1 VGDAEVPV
9 KFAHP
14 IWLLGALFALVVAGL
29 FVWGGI
35 GQARASKRFGDPER
49 MRELV
54 TARSARRRAWKGVWV
69 VLATA
74 LSFVALARPQYGRG
88 TKLIP
93 ATNLDV
99 VIVLDYSKSM
109 YARDIAPSRIDRAK
123 AEVARLIRSLP
134 GARFGAV
141 AFAGEPIG
149 FPVTSDGAAIAQF
162 FRQLE
167 PNDMPVGGTAIARA
181 IARARELLA
190 SDPKSHD
197 HSRVIMLV
205 TDGEDL
211 EGDPVAVA
219 RSAGEEGTTVH
230 VVQIGGRTPERI
242 PEVGADGKP
251 AGYRKDETGQPLTTA
266 LSAEGEAQLGQVAQV
281 AAGKIVRSDRGVT
294 GIDTI
299 AQDLKRKMTEELAER
314 VETVYA
320 DVYVYPLGA
329 ALLLLIAEVFFPE
342 SARRKMG
349 LKGASKPQRDSSSA
363 ATSAKTAGKGAAK
376 SVAASLG
383 VLVLLAW
390 VFQGCGFDPSRPF
403 DRNAPEVKRAV
414 AIIDAGD
421 AASAV
426 PLLEEYLATGSCADG
441 GFGIPEKVR
450 QRPFASLDLGI
461 ALFHMGERFGRRF
474 GEEERGGDAGLSPAE
489 ERLAE
494 LRNIEVECALR
505 VVLAIAGEPDVPL
518 ELRAR
523 AQYLAGNLEF
533 LRKGYQEAVRHY
545 DESLKLIPGIV
556 DAADTIGQSAAWNR
570 AIALLRIE
578 EEKKKD
584 AGSDGGN
591 NDKDGSNRGDSG
603 SPQQDGSSPP
613 DPDAGKPD
621 PQKDGSA
628 PKQQPEAGPE
638 PDAGNNPKN
647 QDPPDA
653 GPPPAQPPPSVNQ
666 DERML
671 DMLESAPTFQQQD
684 AKNRVPGRK
693 FRGSADK

>member
-1 VGDAEVPV
+1 M

-14 IWLLGALFALVVAGL
+14 IWLLGALFALVVAAL

-35 GQARASKRFGDPER
+35 GQARASRRFGDADR

-54 TARSARRRAWKGVWV
+54 TAWAARRRAWKGVWV
-69 VLATA
+69 VTATA
-74 LSFVALARPQYGRG
+74 LAFVALARPQYGRG

-99 VIVLDYSKSM
+99 VVVLDFSKSM

-167 PNDMPVGGTAIARA
+167 PNDMPIGGTAIARA
-181 IARARELLA
+181 LARARELLA

-211 EGDPVAVA
+211 EGDPVSVA

-242 PEVGADGKP
+242 PEVGPDGKV
-251 AGYRKDETGQPLTTA
+251 AGYRKDETGQPLTTS
-266 LSAEGEAQLGQVAQV
+266 LSAEGEGQLAQVASV
-281 AAGKIVRSDRGVT
+281 AAGKIVRSDRGST
-294 GIDTI
+294 GIDAI

-342 SARRKMG
+342 TARRKIG
-349 LKGASKPQRDSSSA
+349 VKSA
-363 ATSAKTAGKGAAK
+363 PKAAAK
-376 SVAASLG
+376 GTAALLG
-383 VLVLLAW
+383 GLLLLAW
-390 VFQGCGFDPSRPF
+390 MLESCGFDPTRPF
-403 DRNAPEVKRAV
+403 DRQAPEVKRAV
-414 AIIDAGD
+414 AIIDGGD
-421 AASAV
+421 AAAAV

-441 GFGIPEKVR
+441 GFGVPDKVR
-450 QRPFASLDLGI
+450 QRPFASFDLGL

-474 GEEERGGDAGLSPAE
+474 GEEERGGDAGPSPAE

-494 LRNIEVECALR
+494 LRNLEVECALR
-505 VVLAIAGEPDVPL
+505 VVLAIAGEADVPL

-533 LRKGYQEAVRHY
+533 LRRGYQEAVRHY
-545 DESLKLIPGIV
+545 DESLKLIPGLV
-556 DAADTIGQSAAWNR
+556 DAADTIGQNAAWNR
-570 AIALLRIE
+570 SIALARIE
-578 EEKKKD
+578 DEKKKD
-584 AGSDGGN
+584 AGSDGSSN
-591 NDKDGSNRGDSG
+591 NDGGNRGDSG
-603 SPQQDGSSPP
+603 PPRPDGSNGGQDGGGNAPQ
-613 DPDAGKPD
+613 PDAGSRP
-621 PQKDGSA
+621 P
-628 PKQQPEAGPE
+628 PEAGKE
-638 PDAGNNPKN
+638 PDSGDNPKN
-647 QDPPDA
+647 QDSPDA
-653 GPPPAQPPPSVNQ
+653 GPPPTQPPPSVNQ

-684 AKNRVPGRK
+684 AKNRLPGRK

>member
-1 VGDAEVPV
+1 V

-14 IWLLGALFALVVAGL
+14 LWLLGALFALIVAGL

-35 GQARASKRFGDPER
+35 GQARASRRFGDADR

-54 TARSARRRAWKGVWV
+54 TARAARRRAWKGVWV

-74 LSFVALARPQYGRG
+74 LAFVAMARPQYGRG

-167 PNDMPVGGTAIARA
+167 PNDMPIGGTAIARA
-181 IARARELLA
+181 LARARELLA

-242 PEVGADGKP
+242 PEVGPDGRMAGFRKDEDGKP
-251 AGYRKDETGQPLTTA
+251 LTTS
-266 LSAEGEAQLGQVAQV
+266 LSAEGEAQLAQVAQV

-320 DVYVYPLGA
+320 DVYAYPLGA

-342 SARRKMG
+342 ASRRKVGERM
-349 LKGASKPQRDSSSA
+349 KKAAKSGAA
-363 ATSAKTAGKGAAK
+363 KGAA
-376 SVAASLG
+376 ASIS
-383 VLVLLAW
+383 VLLYVAW
-390 VFQGCGFDPSRPF
+390 VMPGCGFDPARPF
-403 DRNAPEVKRAV
+403 DRQAPEVKRAV
-414 AIIDAGD
+414 AIIDGGD
-421 AASAV
+421 AAAAV
-426 PLLEEYLATGSCADG
+426 PILEEYLATGSCADG
-441 GFGIPEKVR
+441 GFGVPEKVR

-461 ALFHMGERFGRRF
+461 ALFHMGEKFGRRF

-494 LRNIEVECALR
+494 LRNVEVECALR
-505 VVLAIAGEPDVPL
+505 VVLAIAIENDVPL

-533 LRKGYQEAVRHY
+533 LRRGYQEAVRHY
-545 DESLKLIPGIV
+545 DESLKLIPGMA
-556 DAADTIGQSAAWNR
+556 DAADPIGQNAAWNR
-570 AIALLRIE
+570 AIALSRIE
-578 EEKKKD
+578 DEKKRD
-584 AGSDGGN
+584 AGADSGRPNNEAGPGDSGPPQPDGANPPPPDGGN
-591 NDKDGSNRGDSG
+591 QNDPKN
-603 SPQQDGSSPP
+603 
-613 DPDAGKPD
+613 
-621 PQKDGSA
+621 DGSA
-628 PKQQPEAGPE
+628 PKPQPEAGPE
-638 PDAGNNPKN
+638 PDAGQPPQN
-647 QDPPDA
+647 QDSPDA
-653 GPPPAQPPPSVNQ
+653 APPPSQPPPSVNQ

-684 AKNRVPGRK
+684 AKNRLPGRK

>member
-1 VGDAEVPV
+1 V

-14 IWLLGALFALVVAGL
+14 IWLLGALFALVVAAL

-35 GQARASKRFGDPER
+35 GLARANRRFGDADL

-54 TARSARRRAWKGVWV
+54 TARAARRRAWKGVWV

-74 LSFVALARPQYGRG
+74 LAFVALARPQYGRG

-99 VIVLDYSKSM
+99 VVVLDFSKSM

-181 IARARELLA
+181 LVRARELLA
-190 SDPKSHD
+190 SDPKAHD

-211 EGDPVAVA
+211 EGDPVSVA

-242 PEVGADGKP
+242 PAVGPDGKT
-251 AGYRKDETGQPLTTA
+251 AGYRTDETGQPLTTA
-266 LSAEGEAQLGQVAQV
+266 LSAEGEAQLAQVAQV
-281 AAGKIVRSDRGVT
+281 AAGKIVRSERGST
-294 GIDTI
+294 GIDAI

-329 ALLLLIAEVFFPE
+329 ALLLLIAEVFLPE
-342 SARRKMG
+342 SSRRRVG
-349 LKGASKPQRDSSSA
+349 VRSGPRAAAKGA
-363 ATSAKTAGKGAAK
+363 
-376 SVAASLG
+376 AASLG
-383 VLVLLAW
+383 VLLFLAW
-390 VFQGCGFDPSRPF
+390 MFTACGFDPSRPF
-403 DRNAPEVKRAV
+403 DRHAPEVKRAV

-421 AASAV
+421 AGAAV
-426 PLLEEYLATGSCADG
+426 PLLEEYLATGSCVDG
-441 GFGIPEKVR
+441 GFGIPDKVR
-450 QRPFASLDLGI
+450 QKPFASLDLGI
-461 ALFHMGERFGRRF
+461 ALFHVGERFGRRF
-474 GEEERGGDAGLSPAE
+474 GEEERGGDAGPSPAE

-505 VVLAIAGEPDVPL
+505 VVLAIANEPDVPL

-533 LRKGYQEAVRHY
+533 LRKGYKEAVRHY
-545 DESLKLIPGIV
+545 DESLKLIPGVV
-556 DAADTIGQSAAWNR
+556 DAADATGQDAAWNR
-570 AIALLRIE
+570 SIALARIE
-578 EEKKKD
+578 DEKKKD

-591 NDKDGSNRGDSG
+591 QDNDGGRGDSG
-603 SPQQDGSSPP
+603 PPRSDGSNGGQDGGKNDPHPDGGPP
-613 DPDAGKPD
+613 GPPPDAG
-621 PQKDGSA
+621 Q
-628 PKQQPEAGPE
+628 E
-638 PDAGNNPKN
+638 PDAGNNRQN
-647 QDPPDA
+647 QDSEDA
-653 GPPPAQPPPSVNQ
+653 ALPPPEPPRSVNQ

-684 AKNRVPGRK
+684 AKNRLPGRK

>member
-1 VGDAEVPV
+1 V

-14 IWLLGALFALVVAGL
+14 VWLLGALFALLVAGL

-35 GQARASKRFGDPER
+35 GLARASRRFGDADR

-54 TARSARRRAWKGVWV
+54 TARAARRRAWKGVWI

-74 LSFVALARPQYGRG
+74 LAFVAMARPQYGRG
-88 TKLIP
+88 TRLIP
-93 ATNLDV
+93 ATNLDLV
-99 VIVLDYSKSM
+99 VVLDFSKSM
-109 YARDIAPSRIDRAK
+109 YARDVAPSRIDRAK

-181 IARARELLA
+181 LARARELLA

-211 EGDPVAVA
+211 EGDPVSVA

-242 PEVGADGKP
+242 PAVGPDGKM
-251 AGYRKDETGQPLTTA
+251 AGYRTDENGQPITTS
-266 LSAEGEAQLGQVAQV
+266 LSAEGEAQLAQVASV
-281 AAGKIVRSDRGVT
+281 AAGKIVRAERGAT
-294 GIDTI
+294 GIDAI

-329 ALLLLIAEVFFPE
+329 ALLLLVAEVFLPE
-342 SARRKMG
+342 SRRRK
-349 LKGASKPQRDSSSA
+349 GANKRAAHPGPKPSA
-363 ATSAKTAGKGAAK
+363 GQTVAKGAA
-376 SVAASLG
+376 ALLG
-383 VLVLLAW
+383 VLFGLAW
-390 VFQGCGFDPSRPF
+390 IFAGCGFDPARPF
-403 DRNAPEVKRAV
+403 DRKAPEVKRAV
-414 AIIDAGD
+414 ALIDAGD
-421 AASAV
+421 AAAAV
-426 PLLEEYLATGSCADG
+426 PLLEEYLATGTCADG
-441 GFGIPEKVR
+441 GFGVPDKVR

-474 GEEERGGDAGLSPAE
+474 GEEERGGDAGVSPAE

-494 LRNIEVECALR
+494 LRNIQVECALR
-505 VVLAIAGEPDVPL
+505 VVLAIAHEPDVTL

-533 LRKGYQEAVRHY
+533 LRKSYREAVRHY
-545 DESLKLIPGIV
+545 DESLKLIPGLF
-556 DAADTIGQSAAWNR
+556 DAADTIGQDAAWNR
-570 AIALLRIE
+570 SIALARIE
-578 EEKKKD
+578 DEKKRD
-584 AGSDGGN
+584 AGADGGN
-591 NDKDGSNRGDSG
+591 NDNDGGRGDGGPPG
-603 SPQQDGSSPP
+603 SDGSSGGQDGGGNNPPP
-613 DPDAGKPD
+613 DGGPPR
-621 PQKDGSA
+621 P
-628 PKQQPEAGPE
+628 PPEAGPE
-638 PDAGNNPKN
+638 PDAGNNSK
-647 QDPPDA
+647 DPDSEDA
-653 GPPPAQPPPSVNQ
+653 APPPAQPPPSVNQ

-684 AKNRVPGRK
+684 AKNRMPGRK
-693 FRGSADK
+693 FRGSTDK